1 MTAEAEARKTLINTA
16 KGVINDVH
24 GIITESQD
32 SNVPLD
38 GDEIEI
44 VTKKLY
50 RAVQTL
56 KTAQSLPIY

>member
-1 MTAEAEARKTLINTA
+1 MTTEAEARKTLINTS
-16 KGVINDVH
+16 KTLLTDSFEL
-24 GIITESQD
+24 ITDAEN

-50 RAVQTL
+50 RAIQTL
-56 KTAQSLPIY
+56 KTAQSLPVY